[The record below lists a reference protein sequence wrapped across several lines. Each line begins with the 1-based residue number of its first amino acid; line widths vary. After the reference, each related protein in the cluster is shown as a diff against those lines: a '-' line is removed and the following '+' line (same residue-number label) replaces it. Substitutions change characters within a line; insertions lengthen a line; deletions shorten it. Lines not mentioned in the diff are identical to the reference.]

1 MFGVVGG
8 IIANLYNMVRE
19 GLTEINI
26 SAQTWMMKTAIQSSW
41 LKKVIKERGQ

>member
-26 SAQTWMMKTAIQSSW
+26 SAQT
-41 LKKVIKERGQ
+41 